1 MSNLLISLD
10 PSFTRTGICIINFET
25 KEIYFETASCKIGE
39 KQFVNVV
46 KAAQSVVSQLASIFS
61 KYGNEFDLISEEPLP
76 CSSMSSALYALDTL
90 IYNTFESHIIK
101 TYNPATLCSKIH
113 GHKYDKKDSQ
123 ELTEKYISELSKKG
137 YKIASLIGSKRKI
150 THDNAEAFLYAHL
163 YLYNSGHADFQFNNS
178 EEISKRKLRQL
189 ELKRREKLLLCNNE
203 DLINGSKRMEE
214 TK

>member
-1 MSNLLISLD
+1 MNNILISLD

-76 CSSMSSALYALDTL
+76 VSSMSSALYALDTL
-90 IYNTFESHIIK
+90 IYNTFESHIVK
-101 TYNPATLCSKIH
+101 TYNPSTLCSKIH

-123 ELTEKYISELSKKG
+123 ELTEKYLNKLISCG
-137 YKIASLIGSKRKI
+137 YKIKSIFGTKKKLP
-150 THDNAEAFLYAHL
+150 HDCAEALLYAHL
-163 YLYNSGHADFQFNNS
+163 FLHDNGHCDFQFDNS
-178 EEISKRKLRQL
+178 EEIKAYKLRKK
-189 ELKRREKLLLCNNE
+189 ELKKKEKELLRQDPTYL
-203 DLINGSKRMEE
+203 S
-214 TK
+214 